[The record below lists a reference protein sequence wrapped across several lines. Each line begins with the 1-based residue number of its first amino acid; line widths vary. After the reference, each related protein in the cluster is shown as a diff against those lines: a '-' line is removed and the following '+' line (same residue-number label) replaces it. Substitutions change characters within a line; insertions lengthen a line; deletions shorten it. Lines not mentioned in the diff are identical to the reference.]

1 MSFHS
6 HYWVRP
12 KEGRD
17 FLPLKDLVERIQVAF
32 PQGQI
37 DPEKG
42 RKDTEKR
49 LATLTR
55 LGAPQPLLESYRYP
69 GVYCYLIEDF
79 NPELW
84 IECMVWPLQAIGV
97 TFGTEEHESRAIPL
111 LMRLAQ
117 SLDYDVELDSD
128 AA

>member
-1 MSFHS
+1 MK
-6 HYWVRP
+6 V
-12 KEGRD
+12 
-17 FLPLKDLVERIQVAF
+17 LIERIQVAF
-32 PQGQI
+32 PQGEI

-42 RKDTEKR
+42 RIDTERR
-49 LATLTR
+49 LAALTR

-79 NPELW
+79 NPEPS
-84 IECMVWPLQAIGV
+84 IECMVWPFQAIGV
-97 TFGTEEHESRAIPL
+97 TFSTEEHETLAMPL

-128 AA
+128 TV